1 MSHEFKIVISVP
13 ADLSGAATAAPAF
26 EKIEQ
31 QADNVAA
38 AAAGLAGAA
47 DRLAQAAAGTPN
59 APLESLAAAARQ
71 TQAGAGTA
79 GQPMAGLA
87 DASDDFLAK
96 LETGFGRDSRAKII
110 AGVEEIGRAF
120 TEAWQRGMEAAAG
133 RQSAA
138 VASGPSLAGDRSAGS
153 TDLAAQL
160 KDICSEIIGKL
171 PAAFRAGLGDQ
182 PTDANFDAVSR
193 AVKAAPAP
201 ANDPAA
207 QEAKQGLIELLDR
220 AVRLQANY
228 HRAVQREGTP
238 TAANLPPRQDAS
250 ADAPERPRGTRQEI
264 PRHPSKGAGDAA
276 APPTERHTHARR
288 ETFPTHGDHGG
299 GDPGGGLHTGGL
311 TTGSLGGVGTSTAAG
326 VLASAPSYVPSFSD
340 LPRPRPQLPSLL
352 PTGHPLAQPLNVPT
366 PAASIGA
373 TGVLGPKPP
382 SGDVIN
388 SSQASAGDVRPGP
401 SPGNYNAVSDAAR
414 QTTTAAQ
421 DAAHATSELSAA
433 LSSAFR
439 EQKQALQELKR
450 EMENLKGQIADNS

>member
-31 QADNVAA
+31 QADNVTA

-71 TQAGAGTA
+71 TQAGAATA
-79 GQPMAGLA
+79 GQPIAGLA
-87 DASDDFLAK
+87 DASDDILAK

-120 TEAWQRGMEAAAG
+120 TEAWQREMEAAAG
-133 RQSAA
+133 RQLAA
-138 VASGPSLAGDRSAGS
+138 VTSGPSLARDRSAGS

-250 ADAPERPRGTRQEI
+250 ADALERPRGTRQEI
-264 PRHPSKGAGDAA
+264 PRHPNKGAGDAA
-276 APPTERHTHARR
+276 APPPTERHTHVRR

-340 LPRPRPQLPSLL
+340 PLRPQMPSLL

-382 SGDVIN
+382 SGDLIN
-388 SSQASAGDVRPGP
+388 PPQASAGDVRPDPG
-401 SPGNYNAVSDAAR
+401 PGNHNAVSDAAR